1 MNIFKRALNNDLVIK
16 NWDNFSKEV
25 REIYEIVKKNEK
37 GAPASYIPEL
47 GSANPE

>member
-1 MNIFKRALNNDLVIK
+1 LNNDLAIT

-25 REIYEIVKKNEK
+25 KEIYEIVKKNEK

-47 GSANPE
+47 GCANPE